1 MPRSSQKCQETLDRS
16 GGAAAEALLGIPI
29 ALELGE
35 RRAHLS
41 LGLGRQAPDDDGRA
55 AAPSDGDALVERFM
69 GDQVVGYFPAE
80 RRVLSLKGIT
90 VPVAVRVLRVDSR

>member
-1 MPRSSQKCQETLDRS
+1 MGGVEIPLSFLFADVRSST
-16 GGAAAEALLGIPI
+16 G
-29 ALELGE
+29 LGE
-35 RRAHLS
+35 RLGPKGLHELMGRFYTSGVEALIAH
-41 LGLGRQAPDDDGRA
+41 GAI
-55 AAPSDGDALVERFM
+55 VERFM